1 MPPLSTQQSKCEHHQ
16 PRMLLLV
23 FVLANLLLL
32 SSSNSLQDNVTSIS
46 SDGAPALY
54 TTKAGCE
61 ALLKGNNECECKNQR
76 IKCGMVTLSSS
87 NQLYSISC
95 SIFDVRGFGYLPPL
109 KAGRIGPLSINNCA
123 IPNEQTIRQALLKL
137 GVSNYTQLE
146 VSNYFETRDE
156 RDELLQQHF
165 TNYPGLKKLSLIG
178 FKATL
183 PANFFGNVTDIT
195 DLTLKGR
202 SDLPGTLLHPLVHL
216 NRLSIVVRNMANVAS
231 EIFAKQTELLQLSL
245 DCSLKNSSVD
255 MSLLSSQEL
264 WHMTKL
270 RGFELHNCGDNVPA
284 ELFWKSEN
292 LSYIGIHSNIS
303 YLGRDF
309 LKAQK
314 QLLVL
319 HLERNNIARLPDEL
333 FHHSPLLLEIH
344 LAHNNLDRI
353 QGGLFDKL
361 NNLQILNLEH
371 NPITTV
377 AFNAFAAVSTARIYI
392 GHLFKQLNTADW
404 ARATN
409 ATLCEEEY
417 VNGVCRYCK
426 RDEFLDHF
434 SDKETCNKR
443 NDPGKLIEVL
453 TRKVFENRLKFSPSY
468 QAKLMDDT
476 LEETKSLKQRD
487 GEQQQQ

>member
-1 MPPLSTQQSKCEHHQ
+1 
-16 PRMLLLV
+16 MLLWFLV
-23 FVLANLLLL
+23 ILNLNLILP
-32 SSSNSLQDNVTSIS
+32 SLQDNVTVPV
-46 SDGAPALY
+46 SDRSPALY
-54 TTKAGCE
+54 TTKSGCE
-61 ALLKGNNECECKNQR
+61 SLLKGNNECECKDQR

-87 NQLYSISC
+87 NQIYSISC

-109 KAGRIGPLSINNCA
+109 KAGRIGPLSIDNCA
-123 IPNEQTIRQALLKL
+123 IPNEQTIRQVLLKL
-137 GVSNYTQLE
+137 GISNYTELE

-156 RDELLQQHF
+156 RDELLQQRF
-165 TNYPGLKKLSLIG
+165 TNYPGLRKLSLIG
-178 FKATL
+178 FKAQL
-183 PANFFGNVTDIT
+183 PANFLENVTEIT

-216 NRLSIVVRNMANVAS
+216 NRLSIVVRNMANVAG
-231 EIFAKQTELLQLSL
+231 EIFAKQSELLQLSL
-245 DCSLKNSSVD
+245 DCSLKNSSVE

-292 LSYIGIHSNIS
+292 LSYIGIRSNIS

-392 GHLFKQLNTADW
+392 GNLFKQQNNADW
-404 ARATN
+404 ARSTN

-426 RDEFLDHF
+426 RDEYLDHF

-453 TRKVFENRLKFSPSY
+453 TRKVFENRLKLSPSY
-468 QAKLMDDT
+468 QAKLKDNT
-476 LEETKSLKQRD
+476 FAETKILKED
-487 GEQQQQ
+487 DDQQHNN